1 MIVTP
6 VADVRRDLF
15 PAAAFCP
22 KLLHLAV
29 GQCDRAHYARPA
41 MNVET
46 ILRAKGSAVATIRP
60 DETVGAAV
68 KELIS
73 RNVGALVVSEDGETV
88 DGIISERDIV
98 HGLADHGAA
107 LLALNVADMMT
118 RRVVT
123 CELADT
129 VDQLIAEMTY
139 RRIRHFPVVQNG
151 RLCGIVSIGDVVK
164 NRLDEVEFEAQS
176 MRSFIAGA

>member
-1 MIVTP
+1 
-6 VADVRRDLF
+6 
-15 PAAAFCP
+15 
-22 KLLHLAV
+22 
-29 GQCDRAHYARPA
+29 

-46 ILRAKGSAVATIRP
+46 ILRTKGSGVATIRP
-60 DETVGAAV
+60 NATVGAAV

-98 HGLADHGAA
+98 HGLADRGAA
-107 LLALNVADMMT
+107 LLSLNIAEMMT

-123 CELADT
+123 CALSDT
-129 VDQLIAEMTY
+129 VDQLMAEMTN
-139 RRIRHFPVVQNG
+139 RRIRHFPVVQEG

-164 NRLDEVEFEAQS
+164 NRLDEVEYEARS
-176 MRSFIAGA
+176 LRSFIAGA

>member
-1 MIVTP
+1 
-6 VADVRRDLF
+6 
-15 PAAAFCP
+15 
-22 KLLHLAV
+22 
-29 GQCDRAHYARPA
+29 

-46 ILRAKGSAVATIRP
+46 ILRTKGNAVATIRP
-60 DETVGAAV
+60 DQTVGAAV

-107 LLALNVADMMT
+107 LMSLSVAEMMT

-123 CELADT
+123 CKLSDT
-129 VDQLIAEMTY
+129 VDQLMAEMTN
-139 RRIRHFPVVQNG
+139 RRIRHFPVVQDG

-164 NRLDEVEFEAQS
+164 TRIMQQEHEVDSLRAYVS
-176 MRSFIAGA
+176 GGAPDSHALV

>member
-1 MIVTP
+1 
-6 VADVRRDLF
+6 
-15 PAAAFCP
+15 
-22 KLLHLAV
+22 
-29 GQCDRAHYARPA
+29 

-123 CELADT
+123 CELPAG
-129 VDQLIAEMTY
+129 VDQPTSVMTH
-139 RRIRHFPVVQNG
+139 RRIHA
-151 RLCGIVSIGDVVK
+151 S
-164 NRLDEVEFEAQS
+164 
-176 MRSFIAGA
+176 

>member
-1 MIVTP
+1 MIVIP
-6 VADVRRDLF
+6 AAHARRELF
-15 PAAAFCP
+15 PDAAFCP
-22 KLLHLAV
+22 KLARF
-29 GQCDRAHYARPA
+29 GGCSGDRAHHARPA

-60 DETVGAAV
+60 DATVGAAV

-73 RNVGALVVSEDGETV
+73 RNVGALVVSEDGATV

-107 LLALNVADMMT
+107 LLSLKVAEMMT
-118 RRVVT
+118 RQVVT
-123 CELADT
+123 CELSDT
-129 VDQLIAEMTY
+129 VDQLMAEMTN
-139 RRIRHFPVVQNG
+139 RRIRHFPVVQDG

-164 NRLDEVEFEAQS
+164 NRLDEVEFEASS